1 MRRMLISSAVA
12 LALVATM
19 GVGVASAQKGKE
31 RRKEQPVKV
40 RIECTNLT
48 TGEIGRHISA
58 STGDSVSITLRVDN
72 RSGLSQQAVVAV
84 HGEVPE
90 WAITY
95 DEEVVEFFAAGE
107 RKTAT
112 VSGTVPGAPIDPVL
126 LIDVSVMMTK
136 SEDIGEWDASVTFGP
151 PLKVQSQ
158 SRSGVG
164 LFHRIFARA
173 VFRSLLALS
182 SDGDS
187 DDAASV
193 SISEFKGLYR

>member
-1 MRRMLISSAVA
+1 MLISSAVA

-48 TGEIGRHISA
+48 TGEIGRYITA
-58 STGDSVSITLRVDN
+58 STGDEVSITLRVDN
-72 RSGLSQQAVVAV
+72 RSGLSQQAVVSV

-90 WAITY
+90 WAITF
-95 DEEVVEFFAAGE
+95 DEEVVEFFQAGE
-107 RKTAT
+107 RKSAT
-112 VSGTVPGAPIDPVL
+112 VSGIVPGAPVDPVL
-126 LIDVSVMMTK
+126 LIDVSVLMTK
-136 SEDIGEWDASVTFGP
+136 SGDIGEWDASVTFGP
-151 PLKVQSQ
+151 PLKVE
-158 SRSGVG
+158 SRSRSS